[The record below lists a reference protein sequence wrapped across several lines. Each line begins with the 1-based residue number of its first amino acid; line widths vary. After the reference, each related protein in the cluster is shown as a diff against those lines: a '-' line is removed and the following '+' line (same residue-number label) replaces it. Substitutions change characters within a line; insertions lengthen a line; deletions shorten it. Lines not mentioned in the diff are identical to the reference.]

1 MDFKADQGT
10 LRGMSGDVFGKSG
23 AGQGYAGG
31 MSKDSSGRVS
41 DVKRQLRGLFEGY
54 GYTRYRMGKF
64 EEYDTYAKNRNF
76 VAGGAIL
83 TFTDT
88 DGRLMALKPDVTM
101 SIVKNTL
108 PSEALHKL
116 YYFESVYRAEDP
128 AAGFGEIPQA
138 GVECIGEIDLTSVCE
153 VIALAA
159 GSLEAMSE
167 RYILDISHM
176 GVLSGLLE
184 DAGVDGESR
193 EELLRFAEG
202 KNSHEAR
209 AAAKRAGMRDEDFEL
224 FDRLIHL
231 RSRLYRAVE
240 ELEDMRLG
248 ERAAEAVRELRAIAG
263 VLGDRENIYLD
274 LSLRSDARYYTGLVM
289 KGYIPGLAKA
299 VLSGGRYDGLVRR
312 LHREEGAV
320 GFAVYLGL
328 LEDAGRDTQSVDVLV
343 IDEKG
348 DPEAM
353 FEYVSGLRSQGLSV
367 RADRA
372 APEGL
377 EYKRLVRFT
386 KEGPVNG

>member
-1 MDFKADQGT
+1 MVFSGEQGT
-10 LRGMSGDVFGKSG
+10 KRDNIADNTCTVPDV
-23 AGQGYAGG
+23 
-31 MSKDSSGRVS
+31 R
-41 DVKRQLRGLFEGY
+41 RRLRGLFEQW

-64 EEYDTYAKNRNF
+64 EEYDMYAKNRNF

-128 AAGFGEIPQA
+128 ASGFGEIPQA
-138 GVECIGEIDLTSVCE
+138 GVECIGELDLSSVCE

-176 GVLSGLLE
+176 GVLSGILE
-184 DAGVDGESR
+184 DAGVDGDR
-193 EELLRFAEG
+193 KEELLLLAEG

-209 AAAKRAGMRDEDFEL
+209 AVAKKAGMRDEDFEL

-231 RSRLYRAVE
+231 RARLNDAVE
-240 ELEDMRLG
+240 TLEGLRLG
-248 ERAAEAVRELRAIAG
+248 EKASEAVGELHAIAG
-263 VLGDRENIYLD
+263 ALGKRENIYLD

-328 LEDAGRDTQSVDVLV
+328 LEDAHADAESVDVLV
-343 IDEKG
+343 ICENADAG
-348 DPEAM
+348 ALFD
-353 FEYVSGLRSQGLSV
+353 YVSALRKQGLSARV
-367 RADRA
+367 DRA
-372 APEGL
+372 APGGL
-377 EYKRLVRFT
+377 EDKRLVRFT